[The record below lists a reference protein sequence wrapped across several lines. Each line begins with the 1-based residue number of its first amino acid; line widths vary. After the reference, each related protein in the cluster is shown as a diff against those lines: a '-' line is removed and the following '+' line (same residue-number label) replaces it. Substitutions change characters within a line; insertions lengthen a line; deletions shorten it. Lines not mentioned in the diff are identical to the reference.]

1 MGDIISRFGSIDSI
15 QSTLTSTFLT
25 VILDGVMTVFT
36 LVLMFF
42 YSPALAWVAVGAM
55 IIYGLLR
62 FLWYTPLKQATEEQ
76 IIHAAKQ
83 STHFM
88 ETMRGI
94 RAIKRFNK
102 EDVRKST
109 WLTLFVNTINAGLYT
124 QKLGLMFGFING
136 IIFGLE
142 NLIIIYLG
150 ANLVINETF
159 TVGILMAFI
168 AYKNQFGGRVS
179 NLIDKFIEVKMLN
192 LHGERLADIV
202 LEKTEKNDYLPLIE
216 QKDTSVYDIQVNNLS
231 FTYNDD
237 EPKHY

>member
-1 MGDIISRFGSIDSI
+1 MGCSGCNDDLW
-15 QSTLTSTFLT
+15 T
-25 VILDGVMTVFT
+25 
-36 LVLMFF
+36 
-42 YSPALAWVAVGAM
+42 PALSLV
-55 IIYGLLR
+55 
-62 FLWYTPLKQATEEQ
+62 YTLKQATEEQ

-102 EDVRKST
+102 EDIRKST

-150 ANLVINETF
+150 ANLVIDGTF

-168 AYKNQFGGRVS
+168 AYKNQFGG
-179 NLIDKFIEVKMLN
+179 
-192 LHGERLADIV
+192 
-202 LEKTEKNDYLPLIE
+202 
-216 QKDTSVYDIQVNNLS
+216 Q
-231 FTYNDD
+231 
-237 EPKHY
+237 